1 MDRVMTILLN
11 SETPAPNKKEYCL
24 TKIDKI
30 EVLGL
35 LIIHSALSKR
45 NDFDIKASIFQ
56 GCP

>member
-1 MDRVMTILLN
+1 MTILLN
-11 SETPAPNKKEYCL
+11 SETPAPNKKEYFL
-24 TKIDKI
+24 TNIDRI

-35 LIIHSALSKR
+35 LTIHPALSKR